1 MKPRI
6 TISVANLQGSTEEV
20 EQELASAVG
29 GNVTQYGTTRG
40 AIGDAISFI
49 AELSG
54 PAGVIADKLIA
65 LAKNAMAGSKITIS
79 NSDGELIDVGG
90 IPPDKLVEVLQMVI
104 DASKD
109 D

>member
-1 MKPRI
+1 MNPRI
-6 TISVANLQGSTEEV
+6 TISVANLQGSAEQA

-29 GNVTQYGTTRG
+29 GNVKEYGTTRG
-40 AIGDAISFI
+40 GVGDAINFI

-54 PAGVIADKLIA
+54 PAGVIADKLLE
-65 LAKNAMAGSKITIS
+65 LAKNAMAGSNIS
-79 NSDGELIDVGG
+79 VSTPDGGVIVVNG
-90 IPPDKLVEVLQMVI
+90 IPRAQLVEILQMAI